1 MNIFYTLMLIGEI
14 IAIIKLYKWLNHRN
28 SHKNDRYYSNMYE
41 SIHKLNER
49 VQQIEEL
56 ENMITDIEACSNNLL
71 KSIRIELPDSLATM
85 RSGTHF
91 LINGKDENS
100 KYLLSIAYS
109 ERERLRTSLTTDLEQ
124 ILRSGI
130 TKTVTETNKIEEGG
144 VQHNG

>member
-1 MNIFYTLMLIGEI
+1 MKYIPPSG
-14 IAIIKLYKWLNHRN
+14 KLLGF
-28 SHKNDRYYSNMYE
+28 
-41 SIHKLNER
+41 
-49 VQQIEEL
+49 EEL